1 MTDVCGRYSS
11 ESRNLDISKN
21 SSQLVLQ
28 QHDKVTVREWVSL
41 PFSTAFII
49 YTEWLS
55 VSKFKGMSD
64 ALTTMSDRI
73 AAVENEFQR
82 GQLFQA
88 NKLDDFINRLEQQ
101 LSNRLDEKLSTLVRI
116 DLNDKDQMVVQ

>member
-1 MTDVCGRYSS
+1 MFCGRYSS
-11 ESRNLDISKN
+11 ESRNLDISK
-21 SSQLVLQ
+21 SSSELVLQ

-41 PFSTAFII
+41 PFSTTFII
-49 YTEWLS
+49 CTEWLS

-116 DLNDKDQMVVQ
+116 DLNDKDPMVVQ